1 MAHLVKSKTVESA
14 KNKWATRWDCFF
26 DAQFL
31 FRRDTGKEF
40 VLDVAAEPQTAK
52 VNRFYVAPDWI
63 NEQPSGFPS
72 LKPKHKA
79 AQLLNPVCV
88 GFDGLQGEWEDG
100 WWCNPPFDLKFE
112 FLEKALEQARKGRD
126 GMMLLPH
133 EELTTWWLDLVEGY
147 ATMIY
152 KPDGRYPFYETDGH
166 TKKQGVN
173 FGSALVLFTEKGLQ
187 TPSMR
192 FNRKVGRTHLTDI
205 YEQIAKVA

>member
-1 MAHLVKSKTVESA
+1 MAHLVKSKTVEGA
-14 KNKWATRWDCFF
+14 KNKGATRWDCFF

-31 FRRDTGKEF
+31 FRRDTGKQF

-63 NEQPSGFPS
+63 NEQPRGFPS
-72 LKPKHKA
+72 LKPRHKA

-133 EELTTWWLDLVEGY
+133 EEFTTWWLDLVEGY

-152 KPDGRYPFYETDGH
+152 KPDGRYPFYERRSDVISPHNQHRNPAQITPKSTSKITSPDYPHDFTDVDAG
-166 TKKQGVN
+166 KC
-173 FGSALVLFTEKGLQ
+173 
-187 TPSMR
+187 
-192 FNRKVGRTHLTDI
+192 
-205 YEQIAKVA
+205 